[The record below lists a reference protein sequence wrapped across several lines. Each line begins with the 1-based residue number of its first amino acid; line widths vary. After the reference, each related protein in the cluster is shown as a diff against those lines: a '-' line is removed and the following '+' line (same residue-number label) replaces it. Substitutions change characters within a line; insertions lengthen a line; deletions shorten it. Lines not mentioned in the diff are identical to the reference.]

1 MNKKTHFLN
10 VHYDFIIFSILKNI
24 HVELLYKKFQ
34 VNIRHKKG
42 SISIK
47 LISCCRC
54 LHEAIKANEGAAH
67 CIIYCCSVRI
77 SSGFLNFLKKKQKQ
91 NTKHKELYTRIQTFW
106 SYRLHVWSLWSSR
119 LRFPEIERC
128 FHYCWLSELP
138 ACIIKETFSKEISSF
153 NWIS

>member
-77 SSGFLNFLKKKQKQ
+77 SSGFLNFLKKKNKNKIQNIKNYILGYKFSDHIDFMYGHSEVHAYASQK
-91 NTKHKELYTRIQTFW
+91 
-106 SYRLHVWSLWSSR
+106 
-119 LRFPEIERC
+119 
-128 FHYCWLSELP
+128 
-138 ACIIKETFSKEISSF
+138 
-153 NWIS
+153 